1 MTKLIHC
8 AAVALVLAVA
18 PPVPVFTQ
26 NFLEGV
32 RAYEKGDYTVTL
44 RELTP
49 LAEQGHVEAQLFL
62 AEMYFSGES
71 IARDYAKSAR
81 WYHMAA
87 EQGDALA
94 QSLLGTMYYG
104 GLGVRQDYV
113 IAHMWSN
120 IAHANGSESG
130 SLIRSIVAVE
140 MSPADIL
147 EAQRRARVC
156 IELDYQ
162 DCD

>member
-8 AAVALVLAVA
+8 AVVALVLAVI
-18 PPVPVFTQ
+18 PPMPVFTQ

-32 RAYEKGDYTVTL
+32 NAYERGDYTIAL
-44 RELTP
+44 QELTP
-49 LAEQGHVEAQLFL
+49 LAEQGNIEAQLLL

-71 IARDYAKSAR
+71 VGQDYAESAR
-81 WYHMAA
+81 WYQMAA

-94 QSLLGTMYYG
+94 QSLLGIMYYG
-104 GLGVRQDYV
+104 GLGIRQDYV
-113 IAHMWSN
+113 MAYMWSN

-130 SLIRSIVAVE
+130 SLIRSMVAAE
-140 MSPADIL
+140 MYPPDIL

-162 DCD
+162 DCG